1 MPSYLWK
8 GKNVA
13 GQAQSGVLTLDSRD
27 QVLAQLRKQRISVIS
42 VQEKPKDLKFK
53 IPWKKGVST
62 RELAVFTRQFAT
74 MIDSGLPLV
83 QCLEILSKQATNE
96 HFKKTIEAVT
106 ADVEAGS
113 TLNEALARHPTCF
126 DNLYVHMVNAGE
138 AGGILDT
145 ILARL
150 ASYIEKSDSL
160 KRKVKSAL
168 TYPAVVLFVAAGV
181 TIFMLTA
188 IIPTFAN
195 LFKDFGAELPL
206 PTKIVMAMSDFLR
219 ATWWLLIMIA
229 IGLVFLFKRYYKT
242 NSGKHRVDGMSLRF
256 PVLGD
261 VLKKASVA
269 RFTRTL
275 GTLVS
280 SGVPILKGLEIT
292 AETAGNVI
300 LSDAI
305 KETRSSIGQGET
317 ISGPLSKCDVFPPM
331 VVQMIAVGE
340 ETGALDA
347 MLSKIADFYDDEV
360 DTAVATLTSV
370 IEPVLIVIMGVIVGG
385 MVIAMY
391 MPMFEM
397 VKAISG

>member
-1 MPSYLWK
+1 MPSYVWK
-8 GKNVA
+8 GKNVG
-13 GQAQSGVLTLDSRD
+13 GQSQSGVLTVDSRD
-27 QVLAQLRKQRISVIS
+27 QVLNFLRKNRITVIS
-42 VQEKPKDLKFK
+42 VHEKPKDIKFK
-53 IPWKKGVST
+53 LPGRKGVST

-96 HFKKTIEAVT
+96 HFKKTIEEVT

-113 TLNEALARHPTCF
+113 TLNESLARHPACF
-126 DNLYVHMVNAGE
+126 DNLFVHMVNAGE

-145 ILARL
+145 ILSRL
-150 ASYIEKSDSL
+150 ATYIEKSDSL

-168 TYPAVVLFVAAGV
+168 TYPAVVLLVASGV

-195 LFKDFGAELPL
+195 LFNDFGAELPM
-206 PTKIVMAMSDFLR
+206 PTKIVMAMSDFVR
-219 ATWWLLIMIA
+219 TTWWLMILIA

-242 NSGKHRVDGMSLRF
+242 NSGRHRIDAMTLRV

-261 VLKKASVA
+261 VLKKASVS

-292 AETAGNVI
+292 AETAGNII

-347 MLSKIADFYDDEV
+347 MLTKIADFYDDEV

-370 IEPVLIVIMGVIVGG
+370 IEPVLIVVMGVIVGG

>member
-1 MPSYLWK
+1 MPSYVWK
-8 GKNVA
+8 GRNLA
-13 GQAQSGVLTLDSRD
+13 GQTQSGVLTVDSRED
-27 QVLAQLRKQRISVIS
+27 VLAFLRKSRIIVTSVR
-42 VQEKPKDLKFK
+42 EKQQDIKFK
-53 IPWKKGVST
+53 LPMRKGVST

-83 QCLEILSKQATNE
+83 QCLEILGKQASNE
-96 HFKKTIEAVT
+96 HFRKTIEEVT
-106 ADVEAGS
+106 GDVEAGA
-113 TLNEALARHPTCF
+113 TLNEALAKAPSVF
-126 DNLYVHMVNAGE
+126 DNLFVHMVNAGE

-150 ASYIEKSDSL
+150 ATYIEKSDSL

-168 TYPAVVLFVAAGV
+168 TYPAVVLTVAAGV

-188 IIPTFAN
+188 IIPTFAR
-195 LFKDFGAELPL
+195 LFADFGAELPL
-206 PTKIVMAMSDFLR
+206 PTRIVLIMSNTLR
-219 ATWWLLIMIA
+219 ATWWALILA
-229 IGLVFLFKRYYKT
+229 AGAALFALKRYYATDVGRHHLDRLMLKI
-242 NSGKHRVDGMSLRF
+242 

-305 KETRSSIGQGET
+305 KETRNSIGQGET
-317 ISGPLSKCDVFPPM
+317 IAGPLSKCDVFPPM

-347 MLSKIADFYDDEV
+347 MLGKIADFYDDEV

-385 MVIAMY
+385 MVVAMY

-397 VKAISG
+397 VKAIAG

>member
-1 MPSYLWK
+1 MPNYVWK
-8 GKNVA
+8 GRNLA
-13 GQAQSGVLTLDSRD
+13 GQTQSGVLTVDSRED
-27 QVLAQLRKQRISVIS
+27 VLAFLRKSRIIVTSVR
-42 VQEKPKDLKFK
+42 EKQQDLKFK
-53 IPWKKGVST
+53 LPMRKGVGT
-62 RELAVFTRQFAT
+62 REMAVFTRQFAT

-96 HFKKTIEAVT
+96 HFKKTIEEVT
-106 ADVEAGS
+106 GDVEAGA
-113 TLNEALARHPTCF
+113 TLNEALAKHPLVF
-126 DNLYVHMVNAGE
+126 DGLFVHMVNAGE

-150 ASYIEKSDSL
+150 ATYIEKSDSL
-160 KRKVKSAL
+160 RRKVKSAL
-168 TYPAVVLFVAAGV
+168 TYPAVVLTVAAGV

-188 IIPTFAN
+188 IIPTFAR
-195 LFKDFGAELPL
+195 LFADFGAELPL
-206 PTKIVMAMSDFLR
+206 PTRIVLMMSNTLR
-219 ATWWLLIMIA
+219 ATWWMMVLAAVGAA
-229 IGLVFLFKRYYKT
+229 IGLKKYYAT
-242 NSGKHRVDGMSLRF
+242 DLGKHQIDRQTLKI

-261 VLKKASVA
+261 VLKKAGVA

-305 KETRSSIGQGET
+305 KETRNSIGQGET

-347 MLSKIADFYDDEV
+347 MLGKIADFYDDEV

-370 IEPVLIVIMGVIVGG
+370 IEPVLIVIMGGIVGG
-385 MVIAMY
+385 MVVAMY

-397 VKAISG
+397 VKAIAG

>member
-1 MPSYLWK
+1 MPSFVWK
-8 GKNVA
+8 GRNLA
-13 GQAQSGVLTLDSRD
+13 GQPQAGVLTLDTREEALSF
-27 QVLAQLRKQRISVIS
+27 LRKNRILVTSVREKKAGFQFKLPQR
-42 VQEKPKDLKFK
+42 
-53 IPWKKGVST
+53 KGVPT
-62 RELAVFTRQFAT
+62 RDLAVFTRQFAT

-83 QCLEILSKQATNE
+83 QCLEILGKQATRP
-96 HFKKTIEAVT
+96 HFKKTIEEVT
-106 ADVEAGS
+106 SDVEAGG
-113 TLNEALARHPTCF
+113 TLHESLAKHPQVF
-126 DNLYVHMVNAGE
+126 DNLFSNMVSAGE
-138 AGGILDT
+138 AGGILDN

-150 ASYIEKSDSL
+150 ATYIEKSDSL

-168 TYPAVVLFVAAGV
+168 TYPAVVLTVAVGV

-188 IIPTFAN
+188 IIPTFAR
-195 LFKDFGAELPL
+195 LFSDFGAELPL
-206 PTKIVMAMSDFLR
+206 PTQIVLGLSNFVRTAWWIMLGGAVALVVGLKRFYGTDRGRHVLDRAILR
-219 ATWWLLIMIA
+219 
-229 IGLVFLFKRYYKT
+229 V
-242 NSGKHRVDGMSLRF
+242 

-300 LSDAI
+300 VADAV
-305 KETRSSIGQGET
+305 KETRNSIGQGET
-317 ISGPLSKCDVFPPM
+317 IAAPLSKCDVFPPM

-340 ETGALDA
+340 ETGALDQ
-347 MLSKIADFYDDEV
+347 MLAKIADFYDDEV

-370 IEPVLIVIMGVIVGG
+370 IEPVLIVVMGVIVGG
-385 MVIAMY
+385 MVVAMY

-397 VKAISG
+397 VKAVSS

>member
-1 MPSYLWK
+1 MPNYVWK
-8 GKNVA
+8 GRNLA
-13 GQAQSGVLTLDSRD
+13 GQTQSGVLTVDSRED
-27 QVLAQLRKQRISVIS
+27 VLAFLRKSRIIVTSVR
-42 VQEKPKDLKFK
+42 EKQQDLKFK
-53 IPWKKGVST
+53 LPMRKGVGT
-62 RELAVFTRQFAT
+62 REMAVFTRQFAT

-96 HFKKTIEAVT
+96 HFKKTIEEVT
-106 ADVEAGS
+106 GDVEAGA
-113 TLNEALARHPTCF
+113 TLNEALAKHPSVF
-126 DNLYVHMVNAGE
+126 DGLFVHMVNAGE

-150 ASYIEKSDSL
+150 ATYIEKSDSL
-160 KRKVKSAL
+160 RRKVKSAL
-168 TYPAVVLFVAAGV
+168 TYPAVVLTVAAGV

-188 IIPTFAN
+188 IIPTFAR
-195 LFKDFGAELPL
+195 LFADFGAELPL
-206 PTKIVMAMSDFLR
+206 PTRIVLMMSNTLR
-219 ATWWLLIMIA
+219 ATWWMMVLAAVGAA
-229 IGLVFLFKRYYKT
+229 IGLKKYYAT
-242 NSGKHRVDGMSLRF
+242 DLGKHQIDRQTLKI

-261 VLKKASVA
+261 VLKKAGVA

-305 KETRSSIGQGET
+305 KETRNSIGQGET

-347 MLSKIADFYDDEV
+347 MLGKIADFYDDEV

-370 IEPVLIVIMGVIVGG
+370 IEPVLIVIMGGIVGG
-385 MVIAMY
+385 MVVAMY

-397 VKAISG
+397 VKAIAG

>member
-1 MPSYLWK
+1 
-8 GKNVA
+8 VV
-13 GQAQSGVLTLDSRD
+13 QSVR
-27 QVLAQLRKQRISVIS
+27 
-42 VQEKPKDLKFK
+42 EKPGGMKFK
-53 IPWKKGVST
+53 LPLKQGVGT
-62 RELAVFTRQFAT
+62 RDLAIFTRQFST

-83 QCLEILSKQATNE
+83 QCLEILSKQTSRE
-96 HFKKTIEAVT
+96 HFKKVIEQVT

-113 TLNEALARHPTCF
+113 TLNEALAKHPKVF
-126 DNLYVHMVNAGE
+126 DGLFVNMVNAGE
-138 AGGILDT
+138 AGGILDV
-145 ILARL
+145 ILSRL
-150 ASYIEKSDSL
+150 ATYIEKIDSL

-168 TYPAVVLFVAAGV
+168 TYPAVVLTVAIGV
-181 TIFMLTA
+181 TVFMLTA
-188 IIPTFAN
+188 IIPTFAK
-195 LFKDFGAELPL
+195 LFSDFGAELPM
-206 PTKIVMAMSDFLR
+206 PTKVVIAMSNFLR
-219 ATWWLLIMIA
+219 AAWWAMLLAIA
-229 IGLVFLFKRYYKT
+229 GIFFALKRYYT
-242 NSGKHRVDGMSLRF
+242 TDGGKHVIDRQMLRV
-256 PVLGD
+256 PALGD
-261 VLKKASVA
+261 VLRKASVA

-305 KETRSSIGQGET
+305 KETRNSIGQGET
-317 ISGPLSKCDVFPPM
+317 ISGPLAKCDVFPPM

-340 ETGALDA
+340 ETGALDQ
-347 MLSKIADFYDDEV
+347 MLNKIADFYDDEV

>member
-1 MPSYLWK
+1 MPSYIWK

-13 GQAQSGVLTLDSRD
+13 GQAQSGVVTVDSRD
-27 QVLAQLRKQRISVIS
+27 QVLSFLRKQRITVVS
-42 VQEKPKDLKFK
+42 VQEKPKDIKFRL
-53 IPWKKGVST
+53 PGRKGVST

-83 QCLEILSKQATNE
+83 QCLEILGKQASNE
-96 HFKKTIEAVT
+96 YFKKVIEEVT

-113 TLNEALARHPTCF
+113 TLSESLARHSNPF
-126 DNLYVHMVNAGE
+126 DNLFVHMVNAGE

-150 ASYIEKSDSL
+150 ATYIEKSDSL

-168 TYPAVVLFVAAGV
+168 TYPAVVLLVASGV

-206 PTKIVMAMSDFLR
+206 PTKIVMGMSNFLR
-219 ATWWLLIMIA
+219 STWWLLILIA
-229 IGLVFLFKRYYKT
+229 VGLAFLFKRYYAT
-242 NSGKHRVDGMSLRF
+242 NGGRHRIDAMTLRV

-397 VKAISG
+397 VRAIAG

>member
-1 MPSYLWK
+1 MPSFVWK
-8 GKNVA
+8 GRNLA
-13 GQAQSGVLTLDSRD
+13 GQTQSGVLTVDSRED
-27 QVLAQLRKQRISVIS
+27 VLAFLRKSRIIATSVR
-42 VQEKPKDLKFK
+42 EKQQDVKFK
-53 IPWKKGVST
+53 LPMRKGVGS
-62 RELAVFTRQFAT
+62 REMAVFTRQFAT

-96 HFKKTIEAVT
+96 FFRKTIEEVT
-106 ADVEAGS
+106 SDVEAGS
-113 TLNEALARHPTCF
+113 TLNEALARHPAVF
-126 DNLYVHMVNAGE
+126 DGLFVHMVNAGE

-150 ASYIEKSDSL
+150 ATYIEKSDSL
-160 KRKVKSAL
+160 RRKVKSAL
-168 TYPAVVLFVAAGV
+168 TYPAVVLTVAVGV
-181 TIFMLTA
+181 TVFMLTA
-188 IIPTFAN
+188 IIPTFAR
-195 LFKDFGAELPL
+195 LFADFGAELPL
-206 PTKIVMAMSDFLR
+206 PTKIVLAMSNSLR
-219 ATWWLLIMIA
+219 ATWWMMILGA
-229 IGLVFLFKRYYKT
+229 VGAVIGLKRYYKT
-242 NSGKHRVDGMSLRF
+242 DAGRHQIDRLMLRI

-305 KETRSSIGQGET
+305 KETRNSIGQGET
-317 ISGPLSKCDVFPPM
+317 IAGPLAKCDVFPPM

-347 MLSKIADFYDDEV
+347 MLGKIADFYDDEV

-385 MVIAMY
+385 MVVAMY

-397 VKAISG
+397 VKAIAG